1 MVSGK
6 CFSDLLMLLC
16 MLMIGG
22 ELGKQKQLELRIA
35 ADCLNGGVV
44 RLWERVGA
52 GEAPRLGNVGVNL
65 WEIND
70 ECQSAEGF
78 V

>member
-35 ADCLNGGVV
+35 ADCLNGGAVQ
-44 RLWERVGA
+44 LWESQRWRGATFRQRGCELVG
-52 GEAPRLGNVGVNL
+52 N
-65 WEIND
+65 
-70 ECQSAEGF
+70 
-78 V
+78 